1 MNKLFNGKN
10 IAVMQIAAGAV
21 MISFSPVFVNIANVG
36 SCAAGF
42 YRMLFGGLFLIS
54 FLLFKG
60 GQLWQGRK
68 HFLLVLFCS
77 AVFTTDLV
85 LWHKSIYYT
94 GPALAT
100 LLSGFQVF
108 FLVIFDLI
116 ILRKKIT
123 PVFIVAVILAMLGL
137 YLIVGI
143 DWHTLSHYYKKG
155 VFFGL
160 ITALC
165 YATYVILLGK
175 TAFKSH
181 PLSTENISTLTFITL
196 LNLCFMFVAGF
207 LLKESFS
214 IPDSQSVAAL
224 LGYGIVSQFLAWIF
238 IGAALP
244 NISLSKAGLILLLQ
258 PVLAFVWDLLFFAR
272 PTPPEEFIGFIMAM
286 AGIYLGTARHDAA
299 RQ

>member
-1 MNKLFNGKN
+1 MNKILDKKN

-36 SCAAGF
+36 SCIAGF
-42 YRMLFGGLFLIS
+42 YRMLFGGLCLILL
-54 FLLFKG
+54 LLFKG
-60 GQLWQGRK
+60 GQLWQGQK

-77 AVFTTDLV
+77 IIFTTDLV

-100 LLSGFQVF
+100 LLSSFQVF
-108 FLVIFDLI
+108 FLVIFDVI
-116 ILRKKIT
+116 ILKKKIT
-123 PVFIVAVILAMLGL
+123 PVFIGAVLLAMLGL

-165 YATYVILLGK
+165 YAAYVILLNK
-175 TAFKSH
+175 AAFKTH
-181 PLSTENISTLTFITL
+181 PLSTGNISTLTFITL
-196 LNLCFMFVAGF
+196 LNLCFMIVAAF
-207 LLKESFS
+207 LFKESFR
-214 IPDSQSVAAL
+214 IPDAQSVAAL
-224 LGYGIVSQFLAWIF
+224 VGYGIIPQFLAWLF
-238 IGAALP
+238 IGAGLS

-272 PTPPEEFIGFIMAM
+272 PTPPEEFIGFIMAL
-286 AGIYLGTARHDAA
+286 AGIYLGTVRSGV
-299 RQ
+299 RK